1 MRRLRVFTVGIVLAS
16 CSRLTSPAPLPAE
29 LSTISNGT
37 PLSVSHSYK
46 RLYSFHL
53 APPPDGLWPTT
64 GLTYFRGLLYGT
76 TYGGGGTASGPCKAG
91 CGTVFSI
98 GTSGT
103 DERMVYKFAGAPD
116 GAIPEAGLS
125 DIDGALYGT
134 TFYGGVTRCTGR
146 GCGTVFKIDASGH
159 ESVIYSFKGGA
170 DGANPAGALTVVNG
184 TIYGTTTSGLNGRAC
199 AGQRTVHGT
208 VYGTV
213 FALTRS
219 GSSYIESV
227 LHAFMRPRGASDGAC
242 PIGSLVVANGNLYGV
257 TYEGG
262 THDAGTIFELRPN
275 GKHKILHSFA
285 YAEGD
290 YPVGLALANGT
301 LYGAASAAG
310 TFRRG
315 SLFSIGLDGSSFRV
329 LHFFGGHS
337 TDGALPYAAPILLGE
352 KLYGTTEG
360 GGDQGIGTV
369 YELKP
374 GAKASSYTEALL
386 YSFLGYPV
394 SDGAAPVAPLTE
406 VKGVLY
412 GTTVKGGQNSQSNSV
427 GTVFKISP

>member
-146 GCGTVFKIDASGH
+146 GCGNRIQDRRVRARECDLLLQRRRRRCESG
-159 ESVIYSFKGGA
+159 GGA
-170 DGANPAGALTVVNG
+170 H
-184 TIYGTTTSGLNGRAC
+184 RC
-199 AGQRTVHGT
+199 KRH
-208 VYGTV
+208 
-213 FALTRS
+213 
-219 GSSYIESV
+219 
-227 LHAFMRPRGASDGAC
+227 
-242 PIGSLVVANGNLYGV
+242 NLRYDDERLEWQGV
-257 TYEGG
+257 
-262 THDAGTIFELRPN
+262 
-275 GKHKILHSFA
+275 
-285 YAEGD
+285 
-290 YPVGLALANGT
+290 
-301 LYGAASAAG
+301 
-310 TFRRG
+310 RG
-315 SLFSIGLDGSSFRV
+315 SANRAWDRLWDCLRTDAVRIELYRKRV
-329 LHFFGGHS
+329 
-337 TDGALPYAAPILLGE
+337 ARVYAAPWRE
-352 KLYGTTEG
+352 
-360 GGDQGIGTV
+360 
-369 YELKP
+369 
-374 GAKASSYTEALL
+374 
-386 YSFLGYPV
+386 
-394 SDGAAPVAPLTE
+394 
-406 VKGVLY
+406 
-412 GTTVKGGQNSQSNSV
+412 
-427 GTVFKISP
+427 